1 MFKESPPPDIHPK
14 GHPLALPDAR
24 PCSKGMEE
32 RGLSPRRDPP
42 RDEPQQLRREPAA
55 TRAGARAYA
64 ANLGEA
70 GRLEPFARH
79 RDQPARLA
87 HPDEAAQDVRAREER
102 DRKSVV

>member
-1 MFKESPPPDIHPK
+1 
-14 GHPLALPDAR
+14 
-24 PCSKGMEE
+24 MEE
-32 RGLSPRRDPP
+32 RGFAPRRDPP
-42 RDEPQQLRREPAA
+42 RDEPQQLRREPAS
-55 TRAGARAYA
+55 TPAGARAYA

-102 DRKSVV
+102 AGFGQRRQVEHPGGVGIAERPDNAWTSTRLNSSP